1 MANKRYISPVRLF
14 KHCGIDTGADL
25 NLSRIKKQLQAEFN
39 ISRDGFIEVDGFAY
53 SRNDIMEEID
63 HPEFLLRWKF
73 HKQIWERPALRKLLE
88 ENEGGAYD
96 LEAILNPFRG
106 NTEFDKFFS
115 PYFAG
120 PFQQISR
127 SLLNERNLGELG
139 ELMRFE
145 QFIQGVEREEAFRPT
160 RIFLDEEFRIIR
172 NVTKENFK
180 LMRPKIEH
188 WIKSDWG
195 FLFSNLPDELYTIKY
210 EIAVKLLNL
219 GVEIQKTH
227 RKDCRRIS
235 GQLVEL
241 KDAPEN
247 LRSLILSNHAAYN
260 DSAPGC
266 LNFKGG
272 AGIIIFVI
280 FILIR
285 AIFGDSCN
293 RPAPDYSTIPYR
305 TIDSILRSK
314 NLDANSRDTIML
326 KIQEIEGELQR

>member
-1 MANKRYISPVRLF
+1 
-14 KHCGIDTGADL
+14 
-25 NLSRIKKQLQAEFN
+25 
-39 ISRDGFIEVDGFAY
+39 
-53 SRNDIMEEID
+53 
-63 HPEFLLRWKF
+63 
-73 HKQIWERPALRKLLE
+73 
-88 ENEGGAYD
+88 
-96 LEAILNPFRG
+96 
-106 NTEFDKFFS
+106 
-115 PYFAG
+115 
-120 PFQQISR
+120 
-127 SLLNERNLGELG
+127 
-139 ELMRFE
+139 
-145 QFIQGVEREEAFRPT
+145 
-160 RIFLDEEFRIIR
+160 EFRIIR

-188 WIKSDWG
+188 WINSDWG

-235 GQLVEL
+235 RQLIEL

-260 DSAPGC
+260 DSVPGC
-266 LNFKGG
+266 LNFKGAG
-272 AGIIIFVI
+272 GIIIFVI

-285 AIFGDSCN
+285 TIFGDSCN